1 MDRCVSGGGHPEQGH
16 CPTGPYK
23 KMIDEVLAK
32 MRVIIV
38 SKQLAS
44 HNTKNVSIY
53 CQIECHIERMP
64 DLPERM
70 PDAMPDGYHICEV
83 KRQIMKVSF

>member
-1 MDRCVSGGGHPEQGH
+1 MVNLAYSKSERGTRLTWIGCVSGGGHPEQGH

-44 HNTKNVSIY
+44 HNTKNVSI
-53 CQIECHIERMP
+53 
-64 DLPERM
+64 
-70 PDAMPDGYHICEV
+70 
-83 KRQIMKVSF
+83 